1 MFCSKDKK
9 LACGEET
16 LAKWDELSGSLRG
29 RASVAYIDITTA
41 RETQARFGVPHNKLP
56 ELIYISR
63 GKFYKYRFDRDAV
76 NNITPILNLEALEQF
91 VTDR

>member
-41 RETQARFGVPHNKLP
+41 REAEARFGLPHNKLP